1 VSKGEVYMKTNKSLL
16 ADRNQHIPQGPFN
29 VHPIFVEKA
38 KGAIL
43 TDVEGK
49 EYIDFAGGI
58 GVNNVGHCNEEVLK
72 AVQDQI
78 QKYIHTCFHVVM
90 YEPYVELAKRL
101 NEITPGNFPKK
112 TMFVNSGAEAV
123 ENAVKIARHATGRQS
138 TIAFEDAFHGR
149 TLLALSLTSK
159 MKPYK
164 YGFAPYAP
172 EIYRM
177 PYAYCYR
184 CAFGLEYPSCE
195 IRCAYFLRD
204 FFHTHISA
212 EQVAALI
219 VEPVLGEGGFV
230 VPPKEYFKILHKI
243 CQDNGIVFIADEVQT
258 GFGRTGKMF
267 AMEHYE
273 VAPDIITLAKSIA
286 GGFPLSAVT
295 GKAELMDHPQVGGL
309 GGTYAGNPV
318 ACRAAL
324 AVLDQFEK
332 KNLLTRGEQIGKK
345 VLEKFLEFKEI
356 YSVIGDVRGL
366 GAMVGME
373 LVTDRK
379 TKEPATTL
387 TKQLVAICRDKG
399 LLMISAGTH
408 SNIIRPLMPLV
419 ITDEQLERGLSII
432 EESLSELSLT

>member
-1 VSKGEVYMKTNKSLL
+1 
-16 ADRNQHIPQGPFN
+16 
-29 VHPIFVEKA
+29 
-38 KGAIL
+38 
-43 TDVEGK
+43 
-49 EYIDFAGGI
+49 
-58 GVNNVGHCNEEVLK
+58 
-72 AVQDQI
+72 
-78 QKYIHTCFHVVM
+78 M

-101 NEITPGNFPKK
+101 NKITPGDFPKK
-112 TMFVNSGAEAV
+112 TMLVNSGAEAV
-123 ENAVKIARHATGRQS
+123 ENAVKVARHATGRTG

-164 YGFAPYAP
+164 FGFAPYAP

-195 IRCAYFLRD
+195 IHCAYFLRD

-230 VPPKEYFKILHKI
+230 VPPKEYFKVLYNI
-243 CQDNGIVFIADEVQT
+243 CKDNGIIFIADEVQT
-258 GFGRTGKMF
+258 GFGRTAKMF

-273 VAPDIITLAKSIA
+273 VAPDILVTAKSIA

-324 AVLDQFEK
+324 AVLEQFEK
-332 KNLLTRGEQIGKK
+332 TDLLKNAEKIGKK
-345 VLEKFLEFKEI
+345 VMEKFKELQEQHE
-356 YSVIGDVRGL
+356 VVGDVRGL

-379 TKEPATTL
+379 TKEPATAL
-387 TKQLVAICRDKG
+387 TRQLVDRCREKG
-399 LLMISAGTH
+399 LLMISSGTH
-408 SNIIRPLMPLV
+408 SNIIRPLMPLI
-419 ITDEQLERGLSII
+419 ITDAQLEKGLSII
-432 EESLSELSLT
+432 EETLSEFASA